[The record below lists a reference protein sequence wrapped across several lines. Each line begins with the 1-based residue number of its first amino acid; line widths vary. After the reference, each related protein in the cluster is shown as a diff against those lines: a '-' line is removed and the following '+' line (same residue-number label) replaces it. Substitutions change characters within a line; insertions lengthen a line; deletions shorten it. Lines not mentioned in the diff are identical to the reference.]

1 MTNFKIRINHFLFYL
16 RYRDRF
22 IVFILSILSLSF
34 ILLNLIDVFHNFL
47 DVIVLGVLI
56 QICILFSTIFTLLI
70 LPTYPIYFIIFKKMD
85 FNSIEKLSLTI
96 VSNLSFYIIGG
107 FVGFFIGF
115 PITGLYFFLIVFIS
129 YFLIIIYILI
139 TVYKKKVLDF
149 FKPKELEINDQHLYE
164 NFSIVQYL
172 KDLISINDIL
182 LITFIS
188 LTLILYM
195 VSVPLF
201 IGTDPW
207 LHISIIKQISVVNY
221 LPVNEYT
228 GSFGLHIFGAVI
240 HMFSGLDIVLIPRY
254 FIFYTFPVSSLI
266 VYNLFRR
273 IFKNKNLALLGVYI
287 LNFSS
292 LGFIILM
299 YQFWPTS
306 IAYIQGIFIFYL
318 LYIRYKRFIQF
329 ERPTIEMLKADL
341 LFSHITIILI
351 FISSLLTHSLIIL
364 ILLISYLLIYFVYF
378 VKDPRRGLDFILL
391 CVLVGIFLIFYSL
404 NISMGYFKVF
414 RSMFQLP
421 WYYLLSG
428 ALVLAVVILLFTLHE
443 RKALNFTK
451 GRYKLIIT
459 GKKYSYYKTIEDKFI
474 IPFIFGVG
482 IFFTIIFVIVNLLF
496 LKIGIFSI
504 FSGFEI
510 LLFVSFGVWGLV
522 LFQNKP
528 KGKIFWI
535 WALILVFILLTSLIF
550 SLMINSFIHFSRI
563 FYICSVLLVVGFIS
577 YIYKLIKTNS
587 IKTLRVKFLIFFII
601 IFSIFATFNE
611 NRNAIEIFTLKNRE
625 ISSVQWYSNYTSEK
639 NVIIGEVGW
648 NHLFI
653 YYNFPFEDYEENQPL
668 TSIQYF
674 IPVNDTLM
682 HPDNHVDEYGENILK
697 QIKLHY
703 NNSNAFLI
711 LADNY
716 LLTEGFSF
724 FGQLS
729 NEEVAQYYNLD
740 YLNRIFSVK
749 NEKGESTSYYWVI

>member
-1 MTNFKIRINHFLFYL
+1 MTNFKIKINRVLYYL
-16 RYRDRF
+16 RYRDRL

-47 DVIVLGVLI
+47 NIFVLGVLI
-56 QICILFSTIFTLLI
+56 QICIQFSTIFTLLI
-70 LPTYPIYFIIFKKMD
+70 LPTYPVYFIIFKGMD
-85 FNSIEKLSLTI
+85 FNYIEKLSLTI

-107 FVGFFIGF
+107 FIGFFIGF
-115 PITGLYFFLIVFIS
+115 PFTGLYFFLIVFIS
-129 YFLIIIYILI
+129 YFLILIYIII
-139 TVYKKKVLDF
+139 TNYKKKVLDF
-149 FKPKELEINDQHLYE
+149 FKPKELEINNQHLYE

-172 KDLISINDIL
+172 KDLISLNDIL

-188 LTLILYM
+188 LTLILYL

-201 IGTDPW
+201 VGTDSW

-228 GSFGLHIFGAVI
+228 GSMGLHIFGAVI
-240 HMFSGLDIVLIPRY
+240 HMFSGLDIILIPRY

-266 VYNLFRR
+266 VYNIFRR

-292 LGFIILM
+292 LGFTILM

-341 LFSHITIILI
+341 LFSYITIILI
-351 FISSLLTHSLIIL
+351 FISSLLTHSLIIMV
-364 ILLISYLLIYFVYF
+364 LLISYLLIYFVYF

-391 CVLVGIFLIFYSL
+391 CVLVGIFLIFYNL
-404 NISMGYFKVF
+404 NISTGYFKVF
-414 RSMFQLP
+414 RSIFQLP

-443 RKALNFTK
+443 RKEINFTK
-451 GRYKLIIT
+451 GRYKLIIM

-474 IPFIFGVG
+474 IPIIFGV
-482 IFFTIIFVIVNLLF
+482 IISLTILFVIVNLLL

-510 LLFVSFGVWGLV
+510 LLFVFFGAWGLG

-528 KGKIFWI
+528 KGKMLWI
-535 WALILVFILLTSLIF
+535 WGLILAFILIASFIF
-550 SLMINSFIHFSRI
+550 SLMISSFIHFSRI
-563 FYICSVLLVVGFIS
+563 FYICSVLLVIGFIS

-587 IKTLRVKFLIFFII
+587 IRTLKVKFLIFFII

-611 NRNAIEIFTLKNRE
+611 NSYGIEIFTLKNRE

-648 NHLFI
+648 SHLFI
-653 YYNFPFEDYEENQPL
+653 YFNFPFEDYEEKQPFS
-668 TSIQYF
+668 SIQNF

-682 HPDNHVDEYGENILK
+682 HPENHVDEYGKNILK
-697 QIKLHY
+697 QIKLHN

-711 LADNY
+711 LTDIY
-716 LLTEGFSF
+716 LLTEGLSL

-729 NEEVAQYYNLD
+729 DEEVEQYYNLH
-740 YLNRIFSVK
+740 YLNRIFSIK
-749 NEKGESTSYYWVI
+749 NEKGDSVPYYWVI